1 MVKAMGLKVGSSTR
15 KLVLLKLAD
24 NANDKGECWPSYQ
37 HIADHA
43 EMGHS
48 TVKTHIKALEKAGFL
63 IIESRNDGKSS
74 NKYILTLDAGTEQ
87 PRQIQTRS
95 GADPVSSEPGQEET
109 PTRSGA
115 DPVTRSGADPR
126 TSHSSEPASESV
138 NTTTNTPAKPDPL
151 LTDRDEVTMAD
162 DWQPKPET
170 IGRIEMQLG
179 IPPEFCQSLIPEFRI
194 FWLTE
199 HRTPERNRTWD
210 TAFLSQAKLQW
221 EKSKT
226 KLALM
231 AKQPSWNLLDHDFS
245 SWHALATGDFHID
258 RDHLQGWL
266 TQCQLRRMAVS
277 VKTIEHFAEHLREA
291 ERLTALPVSMLIEEV
306 FANGWSRFEADWLIN
321 KFGLCQA
328 EQDRIKTMSTAA

>member
-1 MVKAMGLKVGSSTR
+1 
-15 KLVLLKLAD
+15 
-24 NANDKGECWPSYQ
+24 
-37 HIADHA
+37 
-43 EMGHS
+43 
-48 TVKTHIKALEKAGFL
+48 
-63 IIESRNDGKSS
+63 
-74 NKYILTLDAGTEQ
+74 
-87 PRQIQTRS
+87 
-95 GADPVSSEPGQEET
+95 
-109 PTRSGA
+109 
-115 DPVTRSGADPR
+115 
-126 TSHSSEPASESV
+126 
-138 NTTTNTPAKPDPL
+138 
-151 LTDRDEVTMAD
+151 VTMAD

-179 IPPEFCQSLIPEFRI
+179 IPPEFCQSLVPEFRI

-226 KLALM
+226 KLAQM

-328 EQDRIKTMSTAA
+328 EQDRIKTMSKAA